1 VINGGQTTTLAGH
14 ALFDALETATNDILL
29 TSPYL
34 SMGVASRLSH
44 LASGSAVRWRLL
56 TSLDPAAAAN
66 GFLSGKG
73 LRQMLDSGIEVASDR
88 RLHAKVFLVDDAFA
102 LLGSANLTGSGLGLV
117 QKPNLELSVRLPTP
131 DIPAVRSQ
139 AEQWWS
145 TAAKVDEDQ
154 LIRLEEA
161 AKQLPRAPR
170 VSDPHTGG
178 SSQDVEQI
186 LSDARAD
193 GVSLWIK
200 AQYGPGYP
208 DHWLTDGW
216 FSSSKKGKPSFK
228 PGDLV
233 LVYAKDSS
241 GCYAVVEVTD
251 DPNYDPDFVN
261 AHSGSPDSGDRW
273 PWVTRTSPRLVPRAL
288 TLVSLD
294 ELGVTPQ
301 GLQGGHVRLE
311 LSEFAAGVRL
321 LAAAQ
326 SGGLPV
332 VVTG

>member
-1 VINGGQTTTLAGH
+1 MINGGQTTTLAGH
-14 ALFDALETATNDILL
+14 ALFDALETATRDILL

-34 SMGVASRLSH
+34 SMGVASRLSQ
-44 LASGSAVRWRLL
+44 LASGSAARWRLL
-56 TSLDPAAAAN
+56 TSLDPSAAAN
-66 GFLSGKG
+66 GFLSVRG
-73 LRQMLDSGIEVASDR
+73 LRQLLDSGIEVASDLG
-88 RLHAKVFLVDDAFA
+88 LHAKVFLVDDAFA
-102 LLGSANLTGSGLGLV
+102 LVGSANLTGSGLGLV
-117 QKPNLELSVRLPTP
+117 PKPNLELSVRLR
-131 DIPAVRSQ
+131 DSDVPAARSRT
-139 AEQWWS
+139 EQWWN
-145 TAAKVDEDQ
+145 AAVKVDEDQ
-154 LIRLEEA
+154 LTRLEEA

-170 VSDPHTGG
+170 VSVPRTGG
-178 SSQDVEQI
+178 SSQDVEQL

-216 FSSSKKGKPSFK
+216 FSSSKKGRPSFK

-251 DPNYDPDFVN
+251 DPTYDPKFVD

-273 PWVTRTSPRLVPRAL
+273 PWVTRTVPRLVPRPL
-288 TLVSLD
+288 TLASLD

-326 SGGLPV
+326 SGELPASAAW
-332 VVTG
+332 